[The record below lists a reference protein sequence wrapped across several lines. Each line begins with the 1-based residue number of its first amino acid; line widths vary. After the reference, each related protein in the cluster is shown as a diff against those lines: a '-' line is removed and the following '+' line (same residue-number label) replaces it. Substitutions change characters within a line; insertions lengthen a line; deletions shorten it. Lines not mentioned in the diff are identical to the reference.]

1 MALTLSGTNG
11 VVGAGFTLDPSGAS
25 VTAGVGTF
33 SSVRGTHHGDGHNLT
48 SINAAN
54 LVGICTSGLTKG
66 GGGFGKIL
74 QYKIVNKTDGG
85 SSTST
90 TAVEISSDF
99 RITLT
104 PTASDTLI
112 VVTCDLNLSHVGGY
126 TQCIRIVKNTASDFS
141 GTTSNFMN
149 PDNFNND
156 TDGHAPHYGG
166 GDNTMMPVHFR
177 VFETSGN
184 TTARTYGMTWA
195 TSGGTN
201 YVNSWNTSNYNGV
214 STFSVMEI
222 EV

>member
-11 VVGAGFTLDPSGAS
+11 VVGAGFTLDPSGVS

-33 SSVRGTHHGDGHNLT
+33 T
-48 SINAAN
+48 SLQGSGASLIQIPAAN
-54 LVGICTSGLTKG
+54 IVGVCTSGLTKT
-66 GGGFGKIL
+66 GGFGKIL

-90 TAVEISSDF
+90 SAVEISSDF

-104 PTASDTLI
+104 PTASDSLI
-112 VVTCDLNLSHVGGY
+112 VVTCDLNLSHIGGY

-141 GTTSNFMN
+141 GTQSDFMT
-149 PDNFNND
+149 PDVYNND

-201 YVNSWNTSNYNGV
+201 YVNGWNTSSYNGV

-222 EV
+222 AA

>member
-1 MALTLSGTNG
+1 MSKIRLHGSSSGYVEIAPPAAGSSETITLPNSAGEVLLSDGSAASLTQIP
-11 VVGAGFTLDPSGAS
+11 AAS
-25 VTAGVGTF
+25 
-33 SSVRGTHHGDGHNLT
+33 
-48 SINAAN
+48 I
-54 LVGICTSGLTKG
+54 VGICTSGLTKT
-66 GGGFGKIL
+66 GGFGKIL
-74 QYKIVNKTDGG
+74 QYKIVNKTDTG

-90 TAVEISSDF
+90 SAVEISSDF

-104 PTASDTLI
+104 PTASDSII
-112 VVTCDLNLSHVGGY
+112 VVTCDLNLSHIGGY

-141 GTTSNFMN
+141 GTQSDFMT
-149 PDNFNND
+149 PDVYNND

-201 YVNSWNTSNYNGV
+201 YVNGWNTSSYNGV

-222 EV
+222 AA